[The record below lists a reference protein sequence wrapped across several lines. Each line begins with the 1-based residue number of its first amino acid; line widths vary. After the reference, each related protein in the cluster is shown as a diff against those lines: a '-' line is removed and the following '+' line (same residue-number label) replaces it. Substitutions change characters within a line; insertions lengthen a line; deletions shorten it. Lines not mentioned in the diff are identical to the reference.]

1 MHLLDYVRER
11 EEVEFSHEISQAGIA
26 EILGTRRSHVS
37 LALSSLKEKGFMTDR
52 LGRVE
57 NEIRRRKVYFLTHK
71 GFGRAKQL
79 KENFLRREIEVPKDG
94 TTTKIRIAD
103 LDDFLEE
110 SYFLIDVLSCISS
123 DGVLDLNSL
132 TGEPSGVGGE
142 MALVGAEVRPKQK
155 KAAEAELRFVE
166 PHIPPGYAVS
176 FVEVGCP
183 GCGMSFL
190 IQASG
195 RLTEVYT
202 RCPNCRYTFRP
213 FLPPPAPAPA
223 PSLPKKRMRRE
234 LFSVG
239 ICMIALTLI
248 FPLILDPLPSMIV
261 WVIVIPLA
269 VLTVT
274 FAFEGVGKLTKS
286 EGRYLILGT
295 GFLLFLMVVFI
306 QVRLLGSPSWETFI
320 VLFLIFLPFLVLLG
334 ISKRISEEMMNEIA
348 VTEGMSF
355 LVLGLFA
362 AGMPG
367 GMAWASQLYLYFVLF
382 GALSILLVYSTG
394 RLKKHFTPEA
404 MCVGFG
410 IPIFISAMSWLILLS
425 SSLDIVSLVAGA
437 LWLLLG
443 LLLINVRFLPKNLS
457 KRMVETLKSTT
468 PFSLGAFF
476 IIFGIFLLFALRY
489 VESVV
494 PFVVGI
500 PVAIYGIDKPARSP
514 RKDRIALFVYATI
527 LTLATLYPVFFV

>member
-1 MHLLDYVRER
+1 
-11 EEVEFSHEISQAGIA
+11 
-26 EILGTRRSHVS
+26 VS
-37 LALSSLKEKGFMTDR
+37 LAMSSLKEKGFVTDK

-71 GFGRAKQL
+71 GFGRAKEL
-79 KENFLRREIEVPKDG
+79 KENFLKREIELPKDG

-132 TGEPSGVGGE
+132 TGEPGGVGGE
-142 MALVGAEVRPKQK
+142 MALVGTEVRPKQK

-166 PHIPPGYAVS
+166 PHIPPGHAVS

-202 RCPNCRYTFRP
+202 RCPNCTYTFRP

-223 PSLPKKRMRRE
+223 PAPAPSLPKKRMRKE

-248 FPLILDPLPSMIV
+248 FPLILEPLPSMVV

-269 VLTVT
+269 ILTVT

-286 EGRYLILGT
+286 EERYLILGT
-295 GFLLFLMVVFI
+295 GFLLFFMVVFI
-306 QVRLLGSPSWETFI
+306 QVRLLRSPSWETFL

-334 ISKRISEEMMNEIA
+334 VSKRISEEMMNEIA
-348 VTEGMSF
+348 VTGGMSF

-362 AGMPG
+362 GGMPG
-367 GMAWASQLYLYFVLF
+367 GMAWASQLHLYFVLF
-382 GALSILLVYSTG
+382 GALGILLAYYTG
-394 RLKKHFTPEA
+394 RLKHFTPEA

-410 IPIFISAMSWLILLS
+410 IPIFISAMSWLIVLS
-425 SSLDIVSLVAGA
+425 SSLDIVSLVAA
-437 LWLLLG
+437 SLWLLLG

-468 PFSLGAFF
+468 PFSIGAFF
-476 IIFGIFLLFALRY
+476 IIFGILLLFALRY

-500 PVAIYGIDKPARSP
+500 PVAFYGIDKPAKSP

-527 LTLATLYPVFFV
+527 LTLATLYPVFYV

>member
-1 MHLLDYVRER
+1 M
-11 EEVEFSHEISQAGIA
+11 
-26 EILGTRRSHVS
+26 
-37 LALSSLKEKGFMTDR
+37 SSLKEKGLVKDK

-71 GFGRAKQL
+71 GFRKAKEL
-79 KENFLRREIEVPKDG
+79 KANFLKKEIEFPKDG

-176 FVEVGCP
+176 FVEIGCP

-190 IQASG
+190 IQASE

-202 RCPNCRYTFRP
+202 RCPNCTYTFRP
-213 FLPPPAPAPA
+213 FVSPPTQALT
-223 PSLPKKRMRRE
+223 SPKEKRMKKD
-234 LFSVG
+234 FFWAG
-239 ICMIALTLI
+239 IAMIALIII
-248 FPLILDPLPSMIV
+248 FPLFLGPFDSLKA
-261 WVIVIPLA
+261 WVPTIPLA
-269 VLTVT
+269 VI
-274 FAFEGVGKLTKS
+274 FIAIAFGGVKELTKLD
-286 EGRYLILGT
+286 ERHLIVGT
-295 GFLLFLMVVFI
+295 GFLLFLLAIFI
-306 QVRLLGSPSWETFI
+306 QVRILSSPSWMTF
-320 VLFLIFLPFLVLLG
+320 LLLLLIFLPFIALLA
-334 ISKRISEEMMNEIA
+334 ISKRSSEELMNEIA
-348 VTEGMSF
+348 ATGGVTF

-367 GMAWASQLYLYFVLF
+367 GLAWANQLHLYFVLF
-382 GALSILLVYSTG
+382 GALSILLVYHTKG
-394 RLKKHFTPEA
+394 LRHFTPEG
-404 MCVGFG
+404 MCVGVG

-425 SSLDIVSLVAGA
+425 GSLDIVSLIAA
-437 LWLLLG
+437 YLWLLLG
-443 LLLINVRFLPKNLS
+443 LVLINVRLLPKNLS
-457 KRMVETLKSTT
+457 HRMVETFRTTT
-468 PFSLGAFF
+468 PFSIGTFF
-476 IIFGIFLLFALRY
+476 IVFGVLLLFALRY

-500 PVAIYGIDKPARSP
+500 PVAFYGIDKPAKSP

-527 LTLATLYPVFFV
+527 LTLATLYPIFYV